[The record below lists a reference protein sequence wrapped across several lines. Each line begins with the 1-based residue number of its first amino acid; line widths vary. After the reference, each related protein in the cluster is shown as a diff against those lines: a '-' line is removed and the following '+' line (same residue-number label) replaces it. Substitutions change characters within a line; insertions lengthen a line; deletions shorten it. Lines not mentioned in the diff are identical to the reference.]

1 MTLAITAFA
10 LTSTVYSILCMVM
23 WYLLYRFSK
32 ELSKETAKMYSVE
45 IRNIVDT
52 ELKNIKKNN

>member
-52 ELKNIKKNN
+52 ELKKHQKE

>member
-32 ELSKETAKMYSVE
+32 ELSKETAKMYSIE

-52 ELKNIKKNN
+52 ELKKHQKE

>member
-1 MTLAITAFA
+1 MNLAITAFA

-32 ELSKETAKMYSVE
+32 ELSKETAKMYSIE

-52 ELKNIKKNN
+52 ELKKHQKE

>member
-32 ELSKETAKMYSVE
+32 ELSKETAKMYSIE

-52 ELKNIKKNN
+52 ELKKHQKK